1 MPRIQAEF
9 KGDTKLFTLE
19 ISSMVLTKMRET
31 GEAFVVN
38 EVEHGVPNKN
48 KAALFLTCHSFRPMK
63 RLPRQKCAALFLFG
77 TLWVEIAVITC
88 PAHFNDSQRQ
98 ATKDTR
104 LISG

>member
-19 ISSMVLTKMRET
+19 ISSVVLTKMRET
-31 GEAFVVN
+31 AEAF
-38 EVEHGVPNKN
+38 
-48 KAALFLTCHSFRPMK
+48 M
-63 RLPRQKCAALFLFG
+63 
-77 TLWVEIAVITC
+77 EIEEENTDVSC
-88 PAHFNDSQRQ
+88 PADYNHAQRQ